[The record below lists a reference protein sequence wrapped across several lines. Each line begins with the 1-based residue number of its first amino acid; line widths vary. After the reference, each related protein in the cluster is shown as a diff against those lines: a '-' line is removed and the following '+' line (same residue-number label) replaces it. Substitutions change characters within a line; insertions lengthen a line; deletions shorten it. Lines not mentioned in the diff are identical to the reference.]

1 MLATYTGIKGT
12 HQPQAFV
19 PNTYPKDAPNPCSG
33 CPSSFTY
40 YTSGGNSERESG
52 AIQLRRRL
60 HNGFTAS
67 VLYTYS
73 KSIDDAASLGTSAGQ
88 QPAQN
93 WLDLRGERGPSSFD
107 QRHLASVT
115 LQYTSGMGVGGGALM
130 SGWRGKLLK
139 DWTFL
144 DSFDAGS
151 GLPLTP
157 LSGTDFVGSTGNL
170 VRASYNGQDIYAGG
184 VNGRF
189 LNPLAV
195 VGPFDGQWGNAGRN
209 SLRGPAQF
217 TMNASM
223 QRAFKL
229 SDRVNLALTINANNP
244 LNHPDFRTYNAVIT
258 NTQFGL
264 VSSPQSMRTL
274 STQLRLT
281 F

>member
-1 MLATYTGIKGT
+1 M
-12 HQPQAFV
+12 
-19 PNTYPKDAPNPCSG
+19 
-33 CPSSFTY
+33 
-40 YTSGGNSERESG
+40 
-52 AIQLRRRL
+52 RRRL

-73 KSIDDAASLGTSAGQ
+73 KSIDDAATLGTSAGQ

-93 WLDLRGERGPSSFD
+93 WLDLRAERGPSSFD

-130 SGWRGKLLK
+130 SGWRGKVLK

-157 LSGTDFVGSTGNL
+157 LSGTDFVGTTGTPA
-170 VRASYNGQDIYAGG
+170 RASYNGQDIYAGG
-184 VNGRF
+184 GNGQY

-195 VGPFDGQWGNAGRN
+195 VAPFPGQWGNAGRN

-217 TMNASM
+217 TMNATHAACFQTERPRQSCLDH
-223 QRAFKL
+223 QRKQPAE
-229 SDRVNLALTINANNP
+229 S
-244 LNHPDFRTYNAVIT
+244 PDFRSYKAVIT
-258 NTQFGL
+258 NSTI
-264 VSSPQSMRTL
+264 RTREQPAIDAHL
-274 STQLRLT
+274 IHPVEANVLI
-281 F
+281 